1 MNRKP
6 RLVVPIA
13 ELAASVAASSGEAA
27 AYPAPSPIPA
37 PATLQECERCARSR
51 PTLPDLL
58 PALHCLEPG
67 QPYFR
72 EPENGELVVG
82 LYHEDNGTAAPL
94 LLWTDPKVDLFW
106 DFARRHHVKPPVFYI
121 RLTEQPAID
130 PETGYPVIQGAVC
143 PF

>member
-13 ELAASVAASSGEAA
+13 ELAASVAASSGEIAS
-27 AYPAPSPIPA
+27 PTPIPA
-37 PATLQECERCARSR
+37 PASASGQGCERCARSR

-67 QPYFR
+67 QSLYR
-72 EPENGELVVG
+72 EPEDGELVVG
-82 LYHEDNGTAAPL
+82 LYREDDGTAAPL
-94 LLWTDPKVDLFW
+94 LLWADPKVDLFW
-106 DFARRHHVKPPVFYI
+106 DFARRHHVKPPMFYI
-121 RLTEQPAID
+121 RLTEQPEID
-130 PETGYPVIQGAVC
+130 PESGYPVIQGAVC

>member
-13 ELAASVAASSGEAA
+13 ELAASVAASSSEAA
-27 AYPAPSPIPA
+27 AAPTPIPA
-37 PATLQECERCARSR
+37 PACDQGCERCARSR

-58 PALHCLEPG
+58 PVLHCLEPG
-67 QPYFR
+67 QSLYR
-72 EPENGELVVG
+72 EPEDGELVVG
-82 LYHEDNGTAAPL
+82 LYREDDGTVAPL
-94 LLWTDPKVDLFW
+94 LLWADPKVDLFW
-106 DFARRHHVKPPVFYI
+106 DFARRQHVKTPTFYI

-130 PETGYPVIQGAVC
+130 PESSYPVIQGAVC